1 MKKAVLFLGLLMSSY
16 YIAQE
21 TTDLVEEKLN
31 KIQKKLDDQVKILK
45 NSEKVLPPGCQDKQV
60 LQLLRKNINEVAVI
74 FSQESGREIAKYYP
88 YTRYEITNYSI
99 HDPKVK
105 TMEDNERLC
114 EATIINH
121 SIPQIKGKFMYGV
134 AKTKKGLVFA
144 LPIDV
149 IFLFIFNGI
158 GGVR

>member
-21 TTDLVEEKLN
+21 TKNPLEKY
-31 KIQKKLDDQVKILK
+31 QKKIDDQVKILK

-60 LQLLRKNINEVAVI
+60 LQNLRKNINEVAVL

-88 YTRYEITNYSI
+88 YTRYEVTNYSI
-99 HDPKVK
+99 YDPKVK
-105 TMEDNERLC
+105 TMEDNQRLC

-121 SIPQIKGKFMYGV
+121 SIPQIKGKFMYVV
-134 AKTKKGLVFA
+134 AKTKKGLVLA
-144 LPIDV
+144 LPIDAFV
-149 IFLFIFNGI
+149 PIVNGF

>member
-21 TTDLVEEKLN
+21 TKNPVEEKLD
-31 KIQKKLDDQVKILK
+31 KLQKKIDDQVKILK

-60 LQLLRKNINEVAVI
+60 LQLLRKNINEAAVL
-74 FSQESGREIAKYYP
+74 FSQESGREMAKYYP
-88 YTRYEITNYSI
+88 YTRYEVTNYSI

-105 TMEDNERLC
+105 TMEDNGRLC

-121 SIPQIKGKFMYGV
+121 SIPQIKGKFMYIVG
-134 AKTKKGLVFA
+134 KTKKGLVVA
-144 LPIDV
+144 IPIDA
-149 IFLFIFNGI
+149 IFLFMLGL

>member
-21 TTDLVEEKLN
+21 TKDPLKEKLK
-31 KIQKKLDDQVKILK
+31 KIEKKFTDQVKILE

-60 LQLLRKNINEVAVI
+60 LQNLRKNINEMAVI
-74 FSQESGREIAKYYP
+74 FSEESGGEVARYYP
-88 YTRYEITNYSI
+88 YTRYEVTNYSI
-99 HDPKVK
+99 YDPKAKMMDENV
-105 TMEDNERLC
+105 RLC

-121 SIPQIKGKFMYGV
+121 SIPQNKGKFTYFVG
-134 AKTKKGLVFA
+134 KTKKGSVIVITF
-144 LPIDV
+144 DV
-149 IFLFIFNGI
+149 IFLILL